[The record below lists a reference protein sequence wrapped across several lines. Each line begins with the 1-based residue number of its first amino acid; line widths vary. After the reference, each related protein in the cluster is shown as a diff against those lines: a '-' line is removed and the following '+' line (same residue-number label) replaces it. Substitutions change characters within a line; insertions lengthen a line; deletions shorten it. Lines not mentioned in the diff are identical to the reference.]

1 MFGWSR
7 SAKRGTSAWAGS
19 ADISRAATPDVS
31 SDEEGDYDTLGYLE
45 VPGRIGRARSRSQ
58 QASYAD
64 LQKLRKSAN
73 SSSTSLPLRTGGE
86 ELRFTSTVPDN
97 EGLHMRQGP
106 RTRKASLNDG
116 VPVERIGALDRQE
129 TFPEATYELN
139 QEASQQEGQHL
150 HED

>member
-19 ADISRAATPDVS
+19 ADISRAATPDAS

-45 VPGRIGRARSRSQ
+45 VPGRFGRARSRSQ

-73 SSSTSLPLRTGGE
+73 SSTTSLPLRANGE
-86 ELRFTSTVPDN
+86 DLRFTSAIPDN
-97 EGLHMRQGP
+97 DGLHMRQGN
-106 RTRKASLNDG
+106 RARKASLNDG

-129 TFPEATYELN
+129 TFPEATDELN
-139 QEASQQEGQHL
+139 QEVSQQKEQRL

>member
-19 ADISRAATPDVS
+19 ADISRAATPDAS
-31 SDEEGDYDTLGYLE
+31 SDEEGDYDTRGYLE
-45 VPGRIGRARSRSQ
+45 VPGRFGRARSRSQ

-73 SSSTSLPLRTGGE
+73 SSTTSLPLRANGE
-86 ELRFTSTVPDN
+86 DLRFTSAIPDN
-97 EGLHMRQGP
+97 DGLHMRQGN
-106 RTRKASLNDG
+106 RARKASLNDG

-129 TFPEATYELN
+129 TFPEATDELN
-139 QEASQQEGQHL
+139 QEVSQQKEQRL